1 MRELVAYER
10 HDTVTTL
17 IMDDGAMNLLS
28 VTMLESLNA
37 ALDRAEADGTVVLLA
52 GREGVFSA
60 GFDLAVFK
68 RAKDEQFRMMRA
80 GARIT
85 ERLLAF
91 PAPVVIA
98 CAGHAIAMGAFL
110 LLSADIRLGVLEGP
124 FKISVNEVAIGLTVP
139 RFATEVCR
147 QRLTPAHFNRA
158 VITAASYDPQT
169 AQEAGFLD
177 VLVPQMDLM
186 GTARSTA
193 AELAKLDRQSHIATK
208 LRAREGALSALR
220 TAIEIDVQDWQSRVG

>member
-1 MRELVAYER
+1 MRELVSYER
-10 HDTVTTL
+10 HDAVTTL
-17 IMDDGAMNLLS
+17 TMNDGAMNLLS

-37 ALDRAEADGTVVLLA
+37 ALDRAQADGTVVLLA

-68 RAKDEQFRMMRA
+68 RAKEEQFRMMRA

-110 LLSADIRLGVLEGP
+110 LLSADIRLGVLQGP

-147 QRLTPAHFNRA
+147 QRLTPTHFNRA
-158 VITAASYDPQT
+158 
-169 AQEAGFLD
+169 
-177 VLVPQMDLM
+177 LM
-186 GTARSTA
+186 R
-193 AELAKLDRQSHIATK
+193 
-208 LRAREGALSALR
+208 
-220 TAIEIDVQDWQSRVG
+220 